1 MLNSPRISRLAL
13 CLILIVT
20 VGAVA
25 ERSAY
30 AYHTS
35 SDLAETAMTSQEWD
49 AILQRDAETESPT
62 EGPVLKTMPSPV
74 SYKVRSGDT
83 LYRISRSFGLP
94 VETLLAINGI
104 NDPGSLQTGQQLQI
118 PSEQAGLELP
128 GGQAS
133 IIQQVLTSTLTA
145 YTAGVEST
153 GKKPSHP
160 EYGITYSGNKAEEGR
175 TIAVDPSVIPM
186 GSTVFIDGIGVRKA
200 EDIGSAIRGTRIDL
214 FMDDVKQARDFGV
227 KKNVKVYVLEGTA

>member
-1 MLNSPRISRLAL
+1 MLNASILRLTL

-20 VGAVA
+20 LGAAA
-25 ERSAY
+25 ERAAY

-35 SDLAETAMTSQEWD
+35 ADLAETTMTSQEWG
-49 AILQRDAETESPT
+49 AILQRDTEAKAQTESPA
-62 EGPVLKTMPSPV
+62 LMTMPSPV

-83 LYRISRSFGLP
+83 LYRIARSFGIPLQM
-94 VETLLAINGI
+94 LLTANDID
-104 NDPGSLQTGQQLQI
+104 DPGSLQTGQQLQI
-118 PSEQAGLELP
+118 PSEQAGIELP
-128 GGQAS
+128 GEQGG
-133 IIQQVLTSTLTA
+133 IIRQVLTSTLTA

-160 EYGITYSGNKAEEGR
+160 DYGITYSGSKAEEGR

-214 FMDDVKQARDFGV
+214 FMDDVKQARHFGV

>member
-1 MLNSPRISRLAL
+1 MCNPSIFRLAL

-20 VGAVA
+20 LGAAA
-25 ERSAY
+25 ERPAY

-35 SDLAETAMTSQEWD
+35 SDLAETAVTSQEWD
-49 AILQRDAETESPT
+49 AILQRDAGAETQT
-62 EGPVLKTMPSPV
+62 EGPVLQTQSSPV

-83 LYRISRSFGLP
+83 LYRISRSFGIP
-94 VETLLAINGI
+94 VETLLTVNGI
-104 NDPGSLQTGQQLQI
+104 NDPGSLQAGQRLQI
-118 PSEQAGLELP
+118 PSEQAGIKLP
-128 GGQAS
+128 GGQEG
-133 IIQQVLTSTLTA
+133 IIGQVLTSTLTA

-160 EYGITYSGNKAEEGR
+160 EYGITYSGSKAEEGR

-214 FMDDVKQARDFGV
+214 FMDDVKQARNFGV

>member
-1 MLNSPRISRLAL
+1 MCNPSIFRLAL

-20 VGAVA
+20 LGAAA
-25 ERSAY
+25 ERPAY

-35 SDLAETAMTSQEWD
+35 SDLAETAVTSQEWD
-49 AILQRDAETESPT
+49 AILQRDAGAETQT
-62 EGPVLKTMPSPV
+62 EGSVLQTQSSPV

-83 LYRISRSFGLP
+83 LYRISRSFGIP
-94 VETLLAINGI
+94 VETLLTVNGI
-104 NDPGSLQTGQQLQI
+104 NDPGSLQAGQQLQI
-118 PSEQAGLELP
+118 PSEQTGIDLP
-128 GGQAS
+128 GGQEG
-133 IIQQVLTSTLTA
+133 IIRQVLTSTLTA

-160 EYGITYSGNKAEEGR
+160 EYGITYSGSKAEEGR

-214 FMDDVKQARDFGV
+214 FMDDVEQARDFGV
-227 KKNVKVYVLEGTA
+227 KKNVKVYVLEGTV

>member
-1 MLNSPRISRLAL
+1 MLNPSIFRLTI

-20 VGAVA
+20 LKTAA

-35 SDLAETAMTSQEWD
+35 ADLAETTMTSQEWD
-49 AILQRDAETESPT
+49 AILQRDAEAEAQTES
-62 EGPVLKTMPSPV
+62 PVLKTMPSPV
-74 SYKVRSGDT
+74 SYQVRSGDT
-83 LYRISRSFGLP
+83 LYRISRSFGIP
-94 VETLLAINGI
+94 VQTLLAVNGI
-104 NDPGSLQTGQQLQI
+104 DDPGSLQAGQQLQI

-128 GGQAS
+128 KGQAS
-133 IIQQVLTSTLTA
+133 IIRQVLTSTLTA

-160 EYGITYSGNKAEEGR
+160 DYGITYSGSKAEEGR

-214 FMDDVKQARDFGV
+214 FMDNVKQARDFGV

>member
-1 MLNSPRISRLAL
+1 MLNSRSISRLTI

-20 VGAVA
+20 LGAAA

-35 SDLAETAMTSQEWD
+35 ADLAETAMSSQEWD
-49 AILQRDAETESPT
+49 AILQRDTEAEAQTGS
-62 EGPVLKTMPSPV
+62 PVLKTQSSPV

-83 LYRISRSFGLP
+83 LYRISRSFGIPLQ
-94 VETLLAINGI
+94 TLLAVNGI
-104 NDPGSLQTGQQLQI
+104 DDPGSLQAGQQLQI

-133 IIQQVLTSTLTA
+133 IIRQVLTSTLTA

-160 EYGITYSGNKAEEGR
+160 DYGITYSGSKAEEGR
-175 TIAVDPSVIPM
+175 TVAVDPSVIPM

-214 FMDDVKQARDFGV
+214 FMDDVQQARDFGV

>member
-1 MLNSPRISRLAL
+1 MCNPSIFRLAL

-20 VGAVA
+20 LGAAA
-25 ERSAY
+25 ERPAY

-35 SDLAETAMTSQEWD
+35 SDLAETAVTSQEWD
-49 AILQRDAETESPT
+49 AILQRDVGAETQT
-62 EGPVLKTMPSPV
+62 EGPVLQTQSSPV

-83 LYRISRSFGLP
+83 LYRISRSFGIP
-94 VETLLAINGI
+94 VETLLAVNGI
-104 NDPGSLQTGQQLQI
+104 NDPGLLQAGQQLQI
-118 PSEQAGLELP
+118 PSEQTGIDLP
-128 GGQAS
+128 GGQEG
-133 IIQQVLTSTLTA
+133 IIRQVLTSTLTA

-160 EYGITYSGNKAEEGR
+160 EYGITYSGSKAEEGR

-227 KKNVKVYVLEGTA
+227 KKNVKVYVLEGTV